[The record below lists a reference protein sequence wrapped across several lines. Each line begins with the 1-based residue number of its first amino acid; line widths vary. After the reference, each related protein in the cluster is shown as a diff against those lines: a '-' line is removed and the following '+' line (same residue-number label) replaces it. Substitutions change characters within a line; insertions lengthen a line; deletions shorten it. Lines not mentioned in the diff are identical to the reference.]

1 MWYRCHQVA
10 NILLARAER
19 GGSSGLTEA
28 AADIARAAARSF
40 LAPLIDTA
48 CDRLAFVLQNLFEL
62 AMECSRNHDWRC
74 KIFILIY
81 WGPSCFLC

>member
-1 MWYRCHQVA
+1 M
-10 NILLARAER
+10 
-19 GGSSGLTEA
+19 TEA
-28 AADIARAAARSF
+28 AADIARAAAQSF

-62 AMECSRNHDWRC
+62 AMECSQNHDSRC